1 MNIAIFTD
9 TYLPEINGVAVSCDS
24 LFNLLRKNGHNAYI
38 VTTSAEKNTSFKDNV
53 LRIPGL
59 ELKKLYGYHLSW
71 FFNAKAY
78 RILKSLKLD
87 LVHINTEFGIGQFGL
102 IVASKFKIPTVYTY
116 HTMYED
122 YTYYATKGYFDRFSK
137 WAIREFDKACM
148 NRANE
153 IISPSEKTK
162 IYIKSIGVEKYI
174 NIVPTGFDFTR
185 FLKTEEHYKKALEIK
200 KEYKIPEN
208 KKILLCLGRI
218 AQEKSFDVVIRGYS
232 NYLKTHDKNETILI
246 FVGDGPDRTSLEELV
261 KELKLE
267 NNIVFLGKVNNS
279 LVPYFYMI
287 SDVFLNASISETQG
301 LTFMEAM
308 ASSLLVLCRFDN
320 NLVGVIDNN
329 KTGFFFQDI
338 NDFSNKLDYVLNLDE
353 SAKDKIKQNA
363 FNSIDAFSEKTFYN
377 NIIEV
382 YKRAIRRN
390 W

>member
-1 MNIAIFTD
+1 M
-9 TYLPEINGVAVSCDS
+9 
-24 LFNLLRKNGHNAYI
+24 
-38 VTTSAEKNTSFKDNV
+38 
-53 LRIPGL
+53 
-59 ELKKLYGYHLSW
+59 
-71 FFNAKAY
+71 
-78 RILKSLKLD
+78 
-87 LVHINTEFGIGQFGL
+87 
-102 IVASKFKIPTVYTY
+102 
-116 HTMYED
+116 
-122 YTYYATKGYFDRFSK
+122 
-137 WAIREFDKACM
+137 
-148 NRANE
+148 
-153 IISPSEKTK
+153 
-162 IYIKSIGVEKYI
+162 
-174 NIVPTGFDFTR
+174 
-185 FLKTEEHYKKALEIK
+185 
-200 KEYKIPEN
+200 
-208 KKILLCLGRI
+208 KKI
-218 AQEKSFDVVIRGYS
+218 
-232 NYLKTHDKNETILI
+232 
-246 FVGDGPDRTSLEELV
+246 V